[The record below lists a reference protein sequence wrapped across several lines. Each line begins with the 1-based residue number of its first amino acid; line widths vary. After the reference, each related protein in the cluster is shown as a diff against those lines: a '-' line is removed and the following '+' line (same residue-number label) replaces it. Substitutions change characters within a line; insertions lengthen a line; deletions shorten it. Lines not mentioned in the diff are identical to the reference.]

1 MEKEELEK
9 WLTSDGEKTSKA
21 KRAFIEDFK
30 LSAEQAVGIINIL
43 REGKD
48 EPNEDALSEW
58 YSYYWNNQEY
68 IELLD
73 VKDDLEEEIKRLK
86 KGLWDARAK
95 FLNICNE
102 VYHQETIKDV
112 RELIDNALNIN
123 F

>member
-48 EPNEDALSEW
+48 EPNEDALRKW
-58 YSYYWNNQEY
+58 FCYYWDNQEY

-86 KGLWDARAK
+86 KDLWDARVK
-95 FLNICNE
+95 FLNICNG

-112 RELIDNALNIN
+112 RELIDNALDLD
-123 F
+123 